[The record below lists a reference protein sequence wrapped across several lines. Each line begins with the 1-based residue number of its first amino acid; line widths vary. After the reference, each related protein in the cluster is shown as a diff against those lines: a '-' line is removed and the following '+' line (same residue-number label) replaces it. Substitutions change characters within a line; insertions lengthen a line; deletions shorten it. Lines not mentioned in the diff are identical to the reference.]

1 MLTDLMH
8 LQSDIRALNG
18 AVLTQ
23 LISEIRHND
32 LQARARF
39 DISAALALALS
50 DASTDDVAAMAE
62 VEDLLFVLAN
72 PSEVEAR
79 LVSVRMLKPSS
90 SALIASGVELGT
102 RVLNVAYLTH
112 VVNLARAD
120 IPTAC
125 VRCGITVSLARRLRD
140 LNLAELHAL
149 ASAGEIRFTPRAKEA
164 LLLRLATHRRNRD
177 NLPTGKLLQMASGLW
192 GVAA

>member
-23 LISEIRHND
+23 LISEIRIND

-50 DASTDDVAAMAE
+50 DSSTDDVAAMAE

-90 SALIASGVELGT
+90 SALIGNEPEPGT
-102 RVLNVAYLTH
+102 RLLNVAYLTH
-112 VVNLARAD
+112 VMNLARAD

-149 ASAGEIRFTPRAKEA
+149 ASTSEIRFTPRAKEA